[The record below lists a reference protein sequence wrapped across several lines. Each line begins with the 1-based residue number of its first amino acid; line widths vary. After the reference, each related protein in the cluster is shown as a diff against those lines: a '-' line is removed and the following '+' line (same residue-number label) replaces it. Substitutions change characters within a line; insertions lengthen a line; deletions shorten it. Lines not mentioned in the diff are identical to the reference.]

1 MKILFLGGNRYFGR
15 KILKLLSN
23 DKNNYIY
30 LINRGNKKNLKK
42 KNIFHLEVDR
52 TNYNSLQNKIKDI
65 YFDIIFDNIA
75 YRKKD
80 VAKLLSVL
88 KNRYKKY
95 IFSSSVIVNAL
106 LDKKYKK
113 VLEKYSNEEINYGQK
128 KYQIEKYLL
137 NKKINCN
144 ILRIHSVLGKNDFS
158 NKSYDLLNAKY
169 QDLQKFN
176 ISGKNKIQFIYDEDL
191 SRIIFYLIKNYNKIK
206 TKILEIANEPIIIE
220 EFYNCFNSK
229 KIKKKSIN
237 RSGFP
242 FPINLIVNND
252 KLKKIIPNNLLTRTK
267 LIAKKVQ

>member
-30 LINRGNKKNLKK
+30 LINRGNKKNLRK
-42 KNIFHLEVDR
+42 KNIFHLKIDR
-52 TNYNSLQNKIKDI
+52 TNYISIQNKIKDI
-65 YFDIIFDNIA
+65 YFDVIFDNIA
-75 YRKKD
+75 YKRKD
-80 VAKLLSVL
+80 VAQLLSIL

-113 VLEKYSNEEINYGQK
+113 VLKKYSNKEINYGK
-128 KYQIEKYLL
+128 RKYQIEKYLL

-169 QDLQKFN
+169 QDLKKFN
-176 ISGKNKIQFIYDEDL
+176 ISEKNKIQFIYDEDL
-191 SRIIFYLIKNYNKIK
+191 SKIIFYLIKNYSKIK
-206 TKILEIANEPIIIE
+206 TKILEIANEPLNIA
-220 EFYNCFNSK
+220 EFYNSFSSK
-229 KIKKKSIN
+229 KINKKSIDI
-237 RSGFP
+237 SSFP
-242 FPINLIVNND
+242 YPINLIVNND
-252 KLKKIIPNNLLTRTK
+252 NLKKNIPNNLLTRNK